1 MCQFQEQH
9 TLEEVNQLFLHAGQ
23 REEGAEFSK
32 NSSNSP
38 VFRCVTELPET
49 FDQEMLKNKKVSKI
63 AQPTVFLTIC
73 TYLNTIATAIQETF
87 AKTWICL
94 LLAEK

>member
-1 MCQFQEQH
+1 MLSEKIIGLEDMDTRYICQLQEQH

-49 FDQEMLKNKKVSKI
+49 FDQEMLKNKKVSR
-63 AQPTVFLTIC
+63 
-73 TYLNTIATAIQETF
+73 
-87 AKTWICL
+87 
-94 LLAEK
+94 

>member
-1 MCQFQEQH
+1 MCQLQEQH

-38 VFRCVTELPET
+38 VFCCVTELPET
-49 FDQEMLKNKKVSKI
+49 FDQEMLKNKKLVGTVVSKI
-63 AQPTVFLTIC
+63 AQPIVF
-73 TYLNTIATAIQETF
+73 
-87 AKTWICL
+87 
-94 LLAEK
+94 